1 MPLNRPTAVIGSA
14 IMAPVNSD
22 RSSHEELLYEVTQ
35 AALKSAGMT
44 IEQIDGI
51 LVGSNDQ
58 IDGRAISVM
67 MASGSVGGVDRDIL
81 STPSAGEHA
90 FVMGVLRVASAQFET
105 QLVLAWG
112 LTEADSLPEVER
124 LGADPYFHRRLPLDD
139 LSSFALQANALLA
152 KQPGAEK
159 LVGALVAQNR
169 RRAATAYPQDAGT
182 LDTAEQIDAS
192 KPARWPVREGMLR
205 TPVHGVVALVLA
217 SDDFVKKH
225 GSRDPAWIN
234 GMGWATETAF
244 LGDRDL
250 TAAPAL
256 QEAARQAFG
265 DAGIDGVAQVDV
277 AEISGPTPYQEL
289 IAYQGLGLAG
299 PGEWAELVNGQ
310 GGRKPAINPSGG
322 MAAINPVFCGGL
334 VRIAEAANQ
343 VRGTAGPHQAQQVRT
358 ALGHAAS
365 GPAMMYQTVVV
376 FGKEPVAELT
386 PGVIGE

>member
-14 IMAPVNSD
+14 IMVPVTTD
-22 RSSHEELLYEVTQ
+22 RSSHEEILYEVSQ

-90 FVMGVLRVASAQFET
+90 FVMGVLRVASGQFET

-112 LTEADSLPEVER
+112 LTEATSLPEVER
-124 LGADPYFHRRLPLDD
+124 LAADPYFHRRLPLDD
-139 LSSFALQANALLA
+139 LSSFALQANALVNA
-152 KQPGAEK
+152 HPEAEQA
-159 LVGALVAQNR
+159 VGKVIEQNR
-169 RRAATAYPQDAGT
+169 RRGAKAYPEVAGT
-182 LDTAEQIDAS
+182 VDTAAQIGAA
-192 KPARWPVREGMLR
+192 KMFRWPLREGMVR
-205 TPVHGVVALVLA
+205 PPTHGVVALVLA
-217 SDDFVKKH
+217 SDAFVKKA
-225 GSRDPAWIN
+225 GSANPAWIR
-234 GMGWATETAF
+234 GMGWATEAAL

-250 TAAPAL
+250 TAAAAL
-256 QEAARQAFG
+256 QEAARQAFE
-265 DAGIDGVAQVDV
+265 DAGIGGIAEVDV

-289 IAYQGLGLAG
+289 IAYQALGLAG
-299 PGEWAELVNGQ
+299 PDGWATLLDGQ
-310 GGRKPAINPSGG
+310 QQRPAVNPSGG
-322 MAAINPVFCGGL
+322 IASLNPVFCGGL

-343 VRGTAGPHQAQQVRT
+343 VRGTAGPHQTAGART

-376 FGKEPVAELT
+376 FGKEPVSDQA
-386 PGVIGE
+386 PNFIGE